1 MILGKSNGWPRQTTC
16 PFEGPD
22 TRSSPPRAGPDTRSL
37 QYKTLDDVVGTHTQW
52 PIHLVLLDEENVKIR
67 SPRQNKPIKDPSVDL
82 SATATPRLD
91 PLVGEN
97 VFMLLGKNCKR
108 LVKTLTSFLGDK
120 EYIDMDLDSTVF
132 HHGNVNGVC

>member
-16 PFEGPD
+16 PFAGPD
-22 TRSSPPRAGPDTRSL
+22 TRSSPPCAVAFSTEDCLLPVPVL

-67 SPRQNKPIKDPSVDL
+67 SPRQNKLIKDPSVDL
-82 SATATPRLD
+82 SAAATPRLD

-120 EYIDMDLDSTVF
+120 EYIDMDLDSTSV
-132 HHGNVNGVC
+132 